1 MIAPQWSSA
10 PGAIAVFDEW
20 TSTLIAGGL
29 VAINRI
35 PDMRDANAKAWRDAL
50 VQLESTRCR
59 HLIPGYGPVGNCAD
73 IAAFAHY
80 LAALESRVEVLMKDG
95 VSLAELRDRCD
106 LPEFA
111 RWDRYEMQ
119 HPQNAN
125 YTYLRLERAQLERPQ

>member
-1 MIAPQWSSA
+1 LRSG
-10 PGAIAVFDEW
+10 PGAVAVFDEW
-20 TSTLIAGGL
+20 TSTLIAGNL

-35 PDMRDANAKAWRDAL
+35 PDMHDANPKAWRDAL
-50 VQLESTRCR
+50 VQLEAIRCR
-59 HLIPGYGPVGNCAD
+59 HLVPGYGPVGNCAD

-80 LAALESRVEVLMKDG
+80 FAALESRGEALLNDG

-111 RWDRYEMQ
+111 RWDQYKTL

-125 YTYLRLERAQLERPQ
+125 HTYHRLEQSQFFN